1 MSGLSI
7 LFNAESDF
15 FWLYLSV
22 YLKKCMMESK
32 QGSISPFSLIPV
44 RREPSEA
51 AEMETQILFGEVFCL
66 LEQIKGWC
74 RVRLDFDGYEGW
86 VDEKYWLPSS
96 EKTIE
101 SWMREPDYVVTLPF
115 IKLIREPYKSVQ
127 LISAGSRLSFN
138 GEDRN
143 AFVIGKR
150 EFYLQGG
157 VPERK
162 PEVVEVAK
170 GFINTPYLWGG
181 RSFFGIDCSGLTQV
195 VYKTMG
201 EVLPRNASQQMDC
214 GREIAFV
221 EESKAGDLA
230 FFENEEGRIVHVG
243 LCLGSGRIIHAS
255 GEVRIDHLDHQGI
268 FCRERQ
274 KYTHHLRV
282 IKRILD

>member
-1 MSGLSI
+1 
-7 LFNAESDF
+7 
-15 FWLYLSV
+15 
-22 YLKKCMMESK
+22 MMESK

-51 AEMETQILFGEVFCL
+51 AELETQILFGEVFYL

-157 VPERK
+157 GLSGSP
-162 PEVVEVAK
+162 
-170 GFINTPYLWGG
+170 
-181 RSFFGIDCSGLTQV
+181 RSW
-195 VYKTMG
+195 KW
-201 EVLPRNASQQMDC
+201 PKAS
-214 GREIAFV
+214 
-221 EESKAGDLA
+221 
-230 FFENEEGRIVHVG
+230 
-243 LCLGSGRIIHAS
+243 
-255 GEVRIDHLDHQGI
+255 
-268 FCRERQ
+268 
-274 KYTHHLRV
+274 
-282 IKRILD
+282 